1 VSKEQRQ
8 QALLADLNRMSESR
22 GMTHDEKKRAAEI
35 AETHFRRGNYEE
47 ANLKGIDEVRFGRS
61 FTKR

>member
-1 VSKEQRQ
+1 MSKAQRQ

-22 GMTHDEKKRAAEI
+22 GLTHDEKKRAAEI

-47 ANLKGIDEVRFGRS
+47 ANQRGIDEVRFGS
-61 FTKR
+61 FFAKR